1 MKKVLY
7 ISLFV
12 FLFISCEKKVIVPNQ
27 NSDFTLDSNSQDDAS
42 YSDNE
47 TARVSYLEEKN
58 IGDLIID
65 PNSRDDVGDK
75 KDKKP
80 K

>member
-7 ISLFV
+7 ISLFT
-12 FLFISCEKKVIVPNQ
+12 FLLISCEKQVIIPTQLPENNLDLDNQ
-27 NSDFTLDSNSQDDAS
+27 DNAS
-42 YSDNE
+42 YSDSE
-47 TARVSYLEEKN
+47 SARVSYIEEKN